1 METVISRS
9 LPPLLVGNRSESL
22 LRSIANAAMSRAPEV
37 ASRLLDEVDRADV
50 VEESQVPDDV
60 VRIGSFV
67 TYQIQLSGRIN
78 TIRIV
83 PPHEADLQ
91 SSRISVVSDVG
102 VALLGLRPGQEIE
115 WEFGGRRHVLEV
127 LRVATEL

>member
-1 METVISRS
+1 MESVISRH
-9 LPPLLVGNRSESL
+9 LPPVLLGDRSEAL

-37 ASRLLDEVDRADV
+37 ASRLLEEVDRADV
-50 VEESQVPDDV
+50 VEESKVPHDV
-60 VRIGSFV
+60 IRIGSFV
-67 TYQIQLSGRIN
+67 TYQIQQSGRIN
-78 TIRIV
+78 TIRLV

-102 VALLGLRPGQEIE
+102 AALLGLRPGQEIE

-127 LRVATEL
+127 LRVAQEL